1 MFFYL
6 WWYNHIHGANRH
18 LLDLCLHYFLGRRLL
33 LDPATEPKNELTE
46 VFFLRREHFEDTIL
60 LLLVPSEQCT
70 HTFFVGFPPHLR
82 VEMADDI
89 FAFVDRVDSPYEEG
103 EKGGGGVFG
112 ELQAFVEEVLIHVNL
127 VRVHVDQAH
136 PANLETLGYRGFL
149 QEERDRVILL

>member
-1 MFFYL
+1 M
-6 WWYNHIHGANRH
+6 
-18 LLDLCLHYFLGRRLL
+18 
-33 LDPATEPKNELTE
+33 
-46 VFFLRREHFEDTIL
+46 
-60 LLLVPSEQCT
+60 LLVPSEQCT

-112 ELQAFVEEVLIHVNL
+112 ELQAFVEEVLIHVDL